1 MNLTLETPITYQQL
15 CYELQ
20 LSPKRSGRNRELQI
34 EKLKEEYDLIKLPNE
49 YNKYIIHRE
58 LTKEEKQSIQD
69 TKHYTSYITNLLLNL
84 FAKDNNPTC
93 TYTIRELRENTGM
106 VNNVYF
112 PVKYNKASVTINPPS
127 NYTGNIM
134 STKEEWLDISD
145 KMDEAILIY
154 ALNKLK
160 KKGLIEYYYTYKLYK
175 IIPQK
180 ENEEVY
186 YPPHVLT
193 EEELS
198 EFLQVQSDTLKEL
211 NLNSKQQLHFCPNNI
226 KNQYYNTMNSYIQS
240 KGFTNYARAITI
252 IKPKELDK
260 LVGYFIEN
268 FNVLQVQKYL
278 KSKRF
283 QTIPPFVH
291 NALVNQLIQIK

>member
-15 CYELQ
+15 CEELQ

-34 EKLKEEYDLIKLPNE
+34 ETLKEEYDLIKLPDE

-69 TKHYTSYITNLLLNL
+69 TKNYTSYITNLLLNL
-84 FAKDNNPTC
+84 FAQDNNPTC

-112 PVKYNKASVTINPPS
+112 PVKYNKASVTINTPS
-127 NYTGNIM
+127 NYTGNLI

-145 KMDEAILIY
+145 KMDEAILTY

-175 IIPQK
+175 IVPQK

-186 YPPHVLT
+186 YPPHILT

-198 EFLQVQSDTLKEL
+198 EFLQIQSNTLKDL
-211 NLNSKQQLHFCPNNI
+211 NLNSKQQLHFCPNNT
-226 KNQYYNTMNSYIQS
+226 KNQYYATMNSYIQS

-260 LVGYFIEN
+260 MVGYFTEN